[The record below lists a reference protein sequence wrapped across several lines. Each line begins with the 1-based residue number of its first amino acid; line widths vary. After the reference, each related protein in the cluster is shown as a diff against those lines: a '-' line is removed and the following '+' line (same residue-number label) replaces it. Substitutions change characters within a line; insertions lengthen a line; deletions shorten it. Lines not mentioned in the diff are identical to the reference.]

1 VALGFTPSVLGSART
16 AAEKRRHYVKTPPTS
31 ENTDSRE
38 NLIRLRAY
46 ELYERRGSE
55 AGHELDDWLQA
66 EAEVLEAD
74 IKASAA

>member
-1 VALGFTPSVLGSART
+1 M
-16 AAEKRRHYVKTPPTS
+16 KTPPTS